1 MERFWVMVSAAR
13 PIRIIGL
20 DICRSAAILTAMLSH
35 AFAEADVYGHY
46 ASDNI
51 AIILL
56 RLAMQ
61 VAPPVFIILFGS
73 MLEIVYRPRIEAG
86 HGRDVTARLLTRA
99 LQCYLLYL
107 VSLLAMLAVG
117 LNTIGYTLRCALM
130 MGITPYTD
138 ILKFYAL
145 ALAFAPALL
154 FLRIKFGLPVLI
166 VASLAVHFAYPLI
179 SHIIVPGTSEVA
191 YYANPV
197 IGFLIGGDQ
206 ADVGGPS
213 VLHAMSFVIWG
224 MVIGRIVGT
233 FTQENATRKQL
244 LNALGALI
252 LMLVASAVTLELSWN
267 LRAPLDTALHLAD
280 MSIRNH
286 NQPIYFA
293 FGLTGALLA
302 IFLCLVLY
310 DANSLR
316 FGQSL
321 TFAGKTSLFTF
332 SFGNVIL
339 YLAPQPS
346 LSTGGAWA
354 YALFLFLLIC
364 LQSYAFYT
372 LQTARPEGAS
382 RPVGRFQAALS
393 RINETVGRLPRRVAP
408 RYAGLLGW

>member
-1 MERFWVMVSAAR
+1 MVTASN
-13 PIRIIGL
+13 PSRIIGL
-20 DICRSAAILTAMLSH
+20 DICRSAAILTVMLSH
-35 AFAEADVYGHY
+35 SIIEADVYDHY
-46 ASDNI
+46 APDNI
-51 AIILL
+51 AIVLL
-56 RLAMQ
+56 RLAIQ
-61 VAPPVFIILFGS
+61 VAPPIFIILFGS
-73 MLEIVYRPRIEAG
+73 MLEIAYKPRVESG

-117 LNTIGYTLRCALM
+117 LNTVGYTIRCALM

-138 ILKFYAL
+138 ILKFYTL

-154 FLRIKFGLPVLI
+154 FLRIRFGLPVLV
-166 VASLAVHFAYPLI
+166 VASLAVHFAYPVI
-179 SHIIVPGTSEVA
+179 SHIIVPGTSDLA

-206 ADVGGPS
+206 IDVGGPS

-224 MVIGRIVGT
+224 MVIGRIVNILT
-233 FTQENATRKQL
+233 RENATRKQL

-252 LMLVASAVTLELSWN
+252 FMLVAAGITLELAWN
-267 LRAPLDTALHLAD
+267 LRAPLDTAVHLAD

-286 NQPIYFA
+286 NEPIYFA

-302 IFLCLVLY
+302 IFLCLILY
-310 DANSLR
+310 DANSFR

-339 YLAPQPS
+339 YLAPQPD
-346 LSTGGAWA
+346 LGVQGAWA
-354 YALFLFLLIC
+354 YGLFLFLLVC
-364 LQSYAFYT
+364 LQSYIFHR
-372 LQTARPEGAS
+372 LQTLSPGSA
-382 RPVGRFQAALS
+382 GRFVDWFQDTLS
-393 RINETVGRLPRRVAP
+393 RINESVARLPRLVAP
-408 RYAGLLGW
+408 RYARLLGW